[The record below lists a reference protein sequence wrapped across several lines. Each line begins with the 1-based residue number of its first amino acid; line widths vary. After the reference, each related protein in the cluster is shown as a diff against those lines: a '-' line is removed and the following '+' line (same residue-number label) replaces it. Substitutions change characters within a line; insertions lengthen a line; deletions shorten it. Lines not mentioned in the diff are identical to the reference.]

1 MGGDAAAEPQKIKL
15 DWGTSGR
22 AILGNEEQFSGATLA
37 GRLQSEIAAIDKAV
51 AQMGFSV
58 TGKPS
63 PQKVFRKPVLRP
75 ATL

>member
-1 MGGDAAAEPQKIKL
+1 VGGDAAAEPQKIKL

-51 AQMGFSV
+51 AQMGLV
-58 TGKPS
+58 
-63 PQKVFRKPVLRP
+63 
-75 ATL
+75 